1 MWDKGVGQFTRY
13 IRRANGG
20 PVSLPQE
27 FPQDYQ
33 TVTEQLPFLIEQG
46 REAERYGSISPPV
59 NPLMARA
66 AEVHQGIEGALEGSP
81 AQLFVPGGG
90 VAQVFQRKAYGED
103 PSAFEYGMAALDVAD
118 VTPVGKILGT
128 LQPLSAIF
136 VGPAARGAQNI
147 KRRVDKLME
156 RGLGGQE
163 LWDAQAN
170 QSKRGY
176 YDPYDGKFRME
187 IDPSGAQIKEE
198 KIKGLVGKTPF
209 YRVSF
214 SDSGK
219 LKLDDVLD
227 FPEFFE
233 AYPQFKDITVKATPS
248 LGGSNP
254 LEKTLGMYDPFEKTL
269 YMSQKGDKEE
279 FTSTLLH
286 QLQHAVQAEEG
297 FAAGGNS
304 LLFLPPEFA
313 QEFAEAGN
321 NRRLIKTELE
331 RYFKESSGAE
341 KLPFG
346 VFDAF
351 AALNSYGARAREAL
365 DLIQEMKS
373 TKDLS
378 RRGELRD
385 MFKQIPGYN
394 LGDANNLE
402 RTLGLYGSP
411 EEVMRVR
418 EKSSFLIDN
427 LQEVEKEYFDLMAK
441 SSAAYKNY
449 RRIPGEVESVNV
461 QNRRADPSLQ
471 SQYPPSTAEF
481 QLQDMVS
488 PTDPVWRRQYLKIGQ
503 QGPERPREYAL
514 GGGVGSLSHIARTM

>member
-1 MWDKGVGQFTRY
+1 MWDEGVGQFTRY

-20 PVSLPQE
+20 PVSPSQE

-46 REAERYGSISPPV
+46 REAEEYGSISPPV
-59 NPLMARA
+59 SSPMAYA
-66 AEVHQGIEGALEGSP
+66 AEGFQGIERALEGNP
-81 AQLFVPGGG
+81 AQFVVPGGG

-103 PSAFEYGMAALDVAD
+103 PSAMEYGMAALDMAD

-233 AYPQFKDITVKATPS
+233 AYPQFKDITVRTTPFGDVF
-248 LGGSNP
+248 GG
-254 LEKTLGMYDPFEKTL
+254 TQGMYDPFEKTL
-269 YMSQKGDKEE
+269 YMSQRGDKEE
-279 FTSTLLH
+279 FASTLLH
-286 QLQHAVQAEEG
+286 ELQHAVQAEER
-297 FAAGGNS
+297 FAAGGSNR
-304 LLFLPPEFA
+304 LFLPPEFA
-313 QEFAEAGN
+313 QDFKEAGK
-321 NRRLIKTELE
+321 NRRLITKELE

-346 VFDAF
+346 IFDAF
-351 AALNSYGARAREAL
+351 AALNSYGPRAREAL

-385 MFKQIPGYN
+385 IFKQIPGYN

-402 RTLGLYGSP
+402 KTLNLYGSP
-411 EEVMRVR
+411 EEIMRVR
-418 EKSSFLIDN
+418 EKASFLIDN
-427 LQEVEKEYFDLMAK
+427 LQEVEKEYFDLLAQN
-441 SSAAYKNY
+441 SEAYKNY
-449 RRIPGEVESVNV
+449 QRIPGEVEARNV
-461 QNRRADPSLQ
+461 QTRRADPSLQ
-471 SQYPPSTAEF
+471 GQYPPNTAEF
-481 QLQDMVS
+481 QVGEMVS
-488 PTDPVWRRQYLKIGQ
+488 PTNPAWRRQYLKIGQ
-503 QGPERPREYAL
+503 YGPERPRDFAN